1 MLYRFDS
8 FEVDSEK
15 FELRKDGVV
24 QHVEPLVF
32 DLIHYLVQNPDRV
45 LTRDE
50 IIDEIWDGRIVSE
63 TTISSCVKSA
73 RKALGDSGENQKYIR
88 TNRGRGFQFLS
99 KVNISDT
106 STKSFIKSN
115 KQKSPRP
122 ALIFS
127 DRKIASIIIGLLLI
141 IIASMLY
148 NQRNGTVTK
157 NPASTYNSANYKVA
171 VLPFIDMSPE
181 NNQGYFG
188 DGIAEEILNVL
199 TSVNGLNVTSR
210 TTAFS
215 FREQNL
221 SVPEIAEKL
230 NVNYIVEGSV
240 RSDGDKIR
248 ITTQL
253 IDVSSDTHL
262 WSESYDRELNDI
274 FAIQDEI
281 SAAITNAL
289 RVELPRETI
298 APTKNMEA
306 YTLYLKGHQL
316 FMIRG
321 ADNLQQA
328 IKFFE
333 QAIALD
339 PNFAE
344 AWADLSASYNVIT
357 SYGVKLEQEIAQQKA
372 LNAANEAITLKPT
385 LAQSWAVKG
394 YINLKLHNWK
404 EARADLL
411 HATELDTK
419 NETAWMWLGSS
430 YTATG
435 FFEPA
440 NNAYTKAVEIAPN
453 SALNHG
459 NLGRNKL
466 MLMDVDGAQEAI
478 TTSKNMGW
486 WPASIEGAVIAII
499 NRDQEKVI
507 AEYATVLN
515 EFGQPPNDN
524 LTKYVE
530 AYFDKSLKDE
540 ASLLIQEDLKKANL
554 QAILGSLLLL
564 DGTSF
569 IRYIDQT
576 NLDTITV
583 MAHLFRPPFRQM
595 LNQQPVKD
603 FLVQIGMVD
612 YWKETGWPD
621 FCSPLN
627 KDDFICHGVNLNR

>member
-1 MLYRFDS
+1 MLYHFDN
-8 FEVDSEK
+8 FEIDSEM

-50 IIDEIWDGRIVSE
+50 IIDEIWNGRIVSE

-99 KVNISDT
+99 NVTVSQTPSNS
-106 STKSFIKSN
+106 KSKN
-115 KQKSPRP
+115 KTQQQPRP
-122 ALIFS
+122 ILTFS
-127 DRKIASIIIGLLLI
+127 DRKIMSIIIGLLLI
-141 IIASMLY
+141 IIVSLLY
-148 NQRNGTVTK
+148 NQRNEIVTK
-157 NPASTYNSANYKVA
+157 SPILASEDNNYKVA
-171 VLPFIDMSPE
+171 VLPFLDMSLE

-199 TSVNGLNVTSR
+199 TSVDRLNVTSR

-221 SVPEIAEKL
+221 SIPEIAEKL

-240 RSDGDKIR
+240 RSDGNKIR

-253 IDVSSDTHL
+253 IDVSTDTHL
-262 WSESYDRELNDI
+262 WSETYDRELNDI

-289 RVELPRETI
+289 KVELPQENDV
-298 APTKNMEA
+298 PTQNMEA
-306 YTLYLKGHQL
+306 YTLYLQGHHL
-316 FMIRG
+316 FMKRG
-321 ADNLQQA
+321 VGNLQQA
-328 IKFFE
+328 IDFFE
-333 QAIALD
+333 RAIKLD

-357 SYGVKLEQEIAQQKA
+357 SYGAPLEQDVAQKKA
-372 LNAANEAITLKPT
+372 LNAANKAITLKPN

-394 YINLKLHNWK
+394 YINLKMHNWK
-404 EARADLL
+404 EARTDLL
-411 HATELDTK
+411 YATELNPK

-430 YTATG
+430 YTTTG

-440 NNAYTKAVEIAPN
+440 NKAYNKAVEIAPN

-466 MLMDVDGAQEAI
+466 MLMDIEGAQESI
-478 TTSKNMGW
+478 NTSKNMGW
-486 WPASIEGAVIAII
+486 WPASIEGAVIAIMD
-499 NRDQEKVI
+499 NDQKKVI
-507 AEYATVLN
+507 DEYTTVLN
-515 EFGQPPNDN
+515 EFGQVPDEN
-524 LTKYVE
+524 LLKYVQ
-530 AYFDKSLKDE
+530 AYFAPSLRDDTRI
-540 ASLLIQEDLKKANL
+540 LLQEDLEKDNL

-564 DGTSF
+564 DGQSF
-569 IRYIDQT
+569 IDYIEQT

-603 FLVQIGMVD
+603 FLMQIGMIN
-612 YWKETGWPD
+612 YWKETEWPN
-621 FCSPLN
+621 FCSPVG
-627 KDDFICHGVNLNR
+627 KDDFACNVLE